1 MKKKIIIIS
10 LIIILIISSFLLYCR
25 FIGTKGFIVKEYLV
39 KNEKIPNSFYGT
51 KIVHISDIHYGRTVN
66 EKKLKEIVEHINL
79 IKPDIVVLT
88 GDLMDRHIN
97 YQDKDIEVISTY
109 LNSINASMGKYI
121 ITGNHDQV
129 SDRYH
134 ELIEKINF
142 TNLND
147 SYQILYNGDSESI
160 MISGLSTVTNNI
172 DTKEKLYDINTALK
186 NEANNI
192 KYNIL
197 ILHEPDIIDDF
208 EYNNFDLVL
217 AGHSHGGQVRLP
229 FVGAIIVPP
238 YAKKYHDSHYDLGK
252 SDLYISSGLGTSNLN
267 LRLNNKPSFNL
278 YRLVS
283 K

>member
-10 LIIILIISSFLLYCR
+10 LIIILIIGSFLLYCR
-25 FIGTKGFIVKEYLV
+25 FIGTKDFIVKEYLV

-109 LNSINASMGKYI
+109 LNNINASMGKYI

-208 EYNNFDLVL
+208 EYNNFDLIL

-238 YAKKYHDSHYDLGK
+238 YAKKYHDSYYDLGK

>member
-208 EYNNFDLVL
+208 EYNNFDLIL

-238 YAKKYHDSHYDLGK
+238 YAKKYHDSYYDLGK

-283 K
+283 E